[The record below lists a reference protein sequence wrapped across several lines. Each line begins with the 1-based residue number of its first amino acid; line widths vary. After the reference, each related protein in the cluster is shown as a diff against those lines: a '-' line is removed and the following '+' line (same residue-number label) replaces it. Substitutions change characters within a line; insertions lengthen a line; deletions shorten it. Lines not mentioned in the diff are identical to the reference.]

1 MGNYLTI
8 FNILFNM
15 KGNKM
20 KAVSQR
26 TFWDAK
32 VNHYIQMFEYGRDTS
47 EQFITNMVRMG
58 FKVKDIDKALG
69 EYYGR

>member
-1 MGNYLTI
+1 MRT
-8 FNILFNM
+8 
-15 KGNKM
+15 
-20 KAVSQR
+20 VSQR

-32 VNHYIQMFEYGRDTS
+32 VNYYIQMFEYDRDTA
-47 EQFITNMVRMG
+47 EQFTTNMVRMG

>member
-1 MGNYLTI
+1 MSDVLEG
-8 FNILFNM
+8 
-15 KGNKM
+15 
-20 KAVSQR
+20 QR
-26 TFWDAK
+26 DFWDAK